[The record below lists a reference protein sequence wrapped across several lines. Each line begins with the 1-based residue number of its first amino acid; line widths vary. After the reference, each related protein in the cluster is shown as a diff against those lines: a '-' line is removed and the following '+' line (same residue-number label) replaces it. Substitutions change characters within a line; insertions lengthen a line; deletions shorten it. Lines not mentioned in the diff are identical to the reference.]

1 MSRKSTRKL
10 LVLSAGFALLVAAAL
25 LTTHKT
31 DSESSEPAVVATTT
45 PPVAAHA
52 PTTGTHSVT
61 EAHKQDLDSFIA
73 QSNLT
78 PCPVPM
84 PKTITEVACRDAVE
98 AHARR
103 AGYSPEEV
111 SAYLEAH
118 RAP

>member
-1 MSRKSTRKL
+1 MSRNSTRKL

-25 LTTHKT
+25 LTTHKS

-52 PTTGTHSVT
+52 PTTGTHPVA
-61 EAHKQDLDSFIA
+61 EVHKQDLESFIA
-73 QSNLT
+73 QSTPT
-78 PCPVPM
+78 PCPAPVP
-84 PKTITEVACRDAVE
+84 KAITDAACRDAVE